1 MNSIIVN
8 MNSNRFRNES
18 RLSVGGG
25 GGRQA
30 VEMGKKAAV
39 NGFTFAVSA
48 YFMNKMRGREQK

>member
-1 MNSIIVN
+1 

-18 RLSVGGG
+18 WLSVGGG
-25 GGRQA
+25 GGRKA